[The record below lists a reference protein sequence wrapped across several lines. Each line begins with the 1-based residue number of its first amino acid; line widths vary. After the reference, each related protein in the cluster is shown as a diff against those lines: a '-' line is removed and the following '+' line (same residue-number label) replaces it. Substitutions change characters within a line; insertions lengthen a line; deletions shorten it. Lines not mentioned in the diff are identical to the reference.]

1 MSTKYLRKIVLE
13 EIQNVLKEYAPTAVG
28 ARSRIAAKKR
38 EEVKDDTT
46 QDADASYNV
55 DTRGDVI
62 PAPDLQATFPP
73 KKVAPK
79 FSPMQIAVMNL
90 QKQLRRL
97 GATETYK
104 GKIGP
109 LRSDGKIGDNTL
121 GALALSGIRPLG
133 LEIEKSLSTPSSIRK
148 LTQELSR
155 MTPEQYQYAK
165 SQFKQDQASVAPKS
179 EPDVQ
184 ISPSTEEERRK
195 REEAKEKAE
204 KLAKERGFDINLQ
217 ESLIRKEITKLLK
230 KL

>member
-1 MSTKYLRKIVLE
+1 MSTKFLRKIILE
-13 EIQNVLKEYAPTAVG
+13 EIKNILKEERMNPDETIDFPSIPGSQPGQTQSSMSSQADPFKDIPGVEPGQEMTPSG
-28 ARSRIAAKKR
+28 AAISKK
-38 EEVKDDTT
+38 K
-46 QDADASYNV
+46 
-55 DTRGDVI
+55 I
-62 PAPDLQATFPP
+62 
-73 KKVAPK
+73 

-133 LEIEKSLSTPSSIRK
+133 LELEKSLSTPSSIRK